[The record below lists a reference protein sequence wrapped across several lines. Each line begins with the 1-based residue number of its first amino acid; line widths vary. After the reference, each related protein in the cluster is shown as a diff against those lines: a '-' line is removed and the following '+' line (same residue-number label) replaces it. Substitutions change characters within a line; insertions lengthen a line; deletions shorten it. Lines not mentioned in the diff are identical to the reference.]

1 MSDILKQFVCT
12 NPFKYLDVQP
22 NSQWICCPSW
32 APTNI
37 RVDEN
42 GKELKYYENNQVQYY
57 PMKFTENVLSNWE
70 SDIAQ
75 DIRRS
80 VIDGTYRHCDHKVC
94 PSLSELISTGK
105 KPNNFVTKEEFE
117 KTTEI
122 YSIDDLHKFKG
133 RPEEILF
140 GFDRSCNLR
149 CPSCRDKL
157 VPNDDVESEDYK
169 IKKFLLDQIET
180 HFSESAKKLLIT
192 GSGDPFYSKI
202 YRDYLVN
209 FDSSKYPNLEQI
221 QIITNG
227 VLLNQKMWESLQS
240 KQYIKTIEISVDA
253 GTKHTYENVTRLN
266 GDWDKLIENI
276 KYLSTR
282 DTIETMIFSM
292 VVSQHNYKEM
302 LQFYN
307 LITDIFKDSKIHLMI
322 NFRQHVYWGS
332 GALSIKQVQ
341 DISVFEKNHYKFNE
355 FIEQLRLVKN
365 KPSVSHNFHYLF
377 DDKDNVL

>member
-1 MSDILKQFVCT
+1 MSDILKKYVCV
-12 NPFKYLDVQP
+12 NPFRYLDVQP

-32 APTNI
+32 APTDI
-37 RVDEN
+37 RIVPDQ
-42 GKELKYYENNQVQYY
+42 KELDDQAQYH
-57 PMKFTENVLSNWE
+57 PVTFTENILNNWE
-70 SDIAQ
+70 SDVAQ

-80 VIDGTYRHCDHKVC
+80 VIDGTYNHCDYKVC
-94 PSLSELISTGK
+94 PSLSKLINTGI
-105 KPNNFVTKEEFE
+105 KPYNFVTKAEFE
-117 KTTEI
+117 KTTGI
-122 YSIDDLHKFKG
+122 YSIDDLTKFKG

-140 GFDRSCNLR
+140 GFDRSCNLK
-149 CPSCRDKL
+149 CPSCRDTL
-157 VPNDDVESEDYK
+157 IPNDDIDSEDYK
-169 IKKFLLDQIET
+169 IKKFLLNQIET

-209 FDSSKYPNLEQI
+209 FDSSKYPNLQEI

-266 GDWDKLIENI
+266 GDWDRLIENI
-276 KYLSTR
+276 KYLSTQ
-282 DTIETMIFSM
+282 DTIKKMIFSM

-302 LQFYN
+302 LQLYN
-307 LITDIFKDSKIHLMI
+307 IITNIYKNSKIHITI

-341 DISVFEKNHYKFNE
+341 DISVFEKDHPEFNE
-355 FIEQLRLVKN
+355 FIKHLRLVKDRN
-365 KPSVSHNFHYLF
+365 NVSHNFHHLF
-377 DDKDNVL
+377 NDKDTVL

>member
-1 MSDILKQFVCT
+1 MSDILKNYVCT

-37 RVDEN
+37 RVNEN
-42 GKELKYYENNQVQYY
+42 GNEY
-57 PMKFTENVLSNWE
+57 PIKFTDNLLSNWE
-70 SDIAQ
+70 SDVAK

-80 VIDGTYRHCDHKVC
+80 VIDGTYNHCEHKVC
-94 PSLSELISTGK
+94 PSLSELINTGR
-105 KPNNFVTKEEFE
+105 KPDNFITKEEFE

-122 YSIDDLHKFKG
+122 YSIEDLHKFKG

-149 CPSCRDKL
+149 CPSCRDRL
-157 VPNDDVESEDYK
+157 IPNDEIDSEDYK
-169 IKKFLLDQIET
+169 HKKFLLDQIET
-180 HFSESAKKLLIT
+180 HFSQSAKKLLIT

-240 KQYIKTIEISVDA
+240 KKFIKIIEISVDA
-253 GTKHTYENVTRLN
+253 GTKNTYENITRLN
-266 GDWDKLIENI
+266 GDWDRLIENI
-276 KYLSTR
+276 KYLSTQ
-282 DTIETMIFSM
+282 DSIHTMIFSM
-292 VVSQHNYKEM
+292 VVSQLNYKEM
-302 LQFYN
+302 LPFYN
-307 LITDIFKDSKIHLMI
+307 ILTEIFKNSKIRLRL
-322 NFRQHVYWGS
+322 NFRQHVYWSS
-332 GALSIKQVQ
+332 GKLTINEVRA
-341 DISVFEKNHYKFNE
+341 ISVFDKNHSEFNQ
-355 FIEQLRLVKN
+355 FMDVLSLVKDMPYVN
-365 KPSVSHNFHYLF
+365 HNFHHLL
-377 DDKDNVL
+377 DDC